1 MFSAN
6 ILTHPYIRNI
16 YEADGFMKSSIFTLE
31 NSLVPV
37 PSTHSIGVTDM
48 RYRIILSSYM

>member
-48 RYRIILSSYM
+48 RYRIIL